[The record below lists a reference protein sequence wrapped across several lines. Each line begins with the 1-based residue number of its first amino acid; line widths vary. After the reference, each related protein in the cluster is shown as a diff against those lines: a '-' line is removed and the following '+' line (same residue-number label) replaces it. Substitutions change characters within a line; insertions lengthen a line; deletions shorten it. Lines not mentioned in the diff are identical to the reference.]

1 MAEVLVKQSYGKM
14 YTPNMKLRK
23 MMLDG
28 LRDSDKTLK
37 DVVDLYYSRQGL
49 AMKAKRLLKTV
60 NWYLPFDLM
69 RLLKR
74 FV

>member
-1 MAEVLVKQSYGKM
+1 
-14 YTPNMKLRK
+14 

-28 LRDSDKTLK
+28 LRDGNRTLK
-37 DVVDLYYSRQGL
+37 DIVDLYYSRQGL